1 MNENK
6 PECLKNLLNEY
17 EKLEESL
24 KMKDGKS
31 FDLID
36 AIISGT
42 ISGEEID
49 ERCRYENEVLDKMD
63 KLRYQMNGM
72 MNNKKEA

>member
-24 KMKDGKS
+24 NVKDGKS

-36 AIISGT
+36 AIICGT

-63 KLRYQMNGM
+63 KLRNQMNSVI
-72 MNNKKEA
+72 NRKEA

>member
-24 KMKDGKS
+24 NVKDGKS

-49 ERCRYENEVLDKMD
+49 ERCRYEN
-63 KLRYQMNGM
+63 
-72 MNNKKEA
+72 

>member
-6 PECLKNLLNEY
+6 PGCLKILLNEY
-17 EKLEESL
+17 EKLEASL

-42 ISGEEID
+42 ISGEEIN
-49 ERCRYENEVLDKMD
+49 ERCQYENEVLDRMD
-63 KLRYQMNGM
+63 KLRDQMNSVI
-72 MNNKKEA
+72 NRKEA